1 MMTKTGKAS
10 TTTTGAENCRRFD
23 INKKE
28 WVTCDREGFHD
39 GVPVFT
45 AGLARRLRGCTPV
58 RAVKEFSIPEEHA
71 AEFCKMAGEA
81 YLPMF
86 DTRGRYRNTNMS
98 GLEAQEE
105 LRAVQYKELNLPPEA
120 LQRLLA
126 LRRKKG
132 LD

>member
-28 WVTCDREGFHD
+28 WVACDRDGFHD

-45 AGLARRLRGCTPV
+45 AGLARRLRGCPPAK
-58 RAVKEFSIPEEHA
+58 AVKEFGVPEEHA